1 MSSSGYRYKTS
12 SPYAEFI
19 VRERGIADH
28 PNLTV
33 EVESTYNEEFVNA
46 LKAALRHGSE
56 RAWEP
61 ELKRWFSRRRS
72 LNESVRSRESITATS
87 TLVEGDKITDLI
99 TGQASEQTGLF

>member
-1 MSSSGYRYKTS
+1 MSSGYRYKTS

-46 LKAALRHGSE
+46 LKGALRHGSE
-56 RAWEP
+56 RAWDGD
-61 ELKRWFSRRRS
+61 LKRWFISPAVLEKTCLIAGRFYGK
-72 LNESVRSRESITATS
+72 VY
-87 TLVEGDKITDLI
+87 LVEGDKITDI
-99 TGQASEQTGLF
+99 ISGQSSEQAGLF